1 MRDTFALAMRLMIF
15 ALVAAL
21 LLALVNAVTEERI
34 AENTRA
40 KVTAARQEVI
50 GDYAF
55 EDAAADISGAAY
67 ITGVYRAMDGENC
80 VGYVYELESRG
91 YGGTVYICAGVD
103 LEGHVTGVKVSNH
116 VETKGLGTDAE
127 KKFMA
132 GFVGI
137 EAASGEALK
146 LDAMSGATISSN
158 AVKNAVD
165 EAITHFENNYTGG
178 EVEQ

>member
-1 MRDTFALAMRLMIF
+1 MRDTFALAMRLMVF

-21 LLALVNAVTEERI
+21 LLALVNSFTEERI

-50 GDYAF
+50 GDYSF
-55 EDAAADISGAAY
+55 EDTGANISGASY
-67 ITGVYRAMDGENC
+67 ITGVYRAMNGEKC

-91 YGGTVYICAGVD
+91 YGGTVYLCVGVD
-103 LEGHVTGVKVSNH
+103 VEGSVTGVKVSNH

-132 GFVGI
+132 GFVGL
-137 EAASGEALK
+137 EASSGEALK

-165 EAITHFENNYTGG
+165 EAITHFENNYYGG
-178 EVEQ
+178 EVSQ